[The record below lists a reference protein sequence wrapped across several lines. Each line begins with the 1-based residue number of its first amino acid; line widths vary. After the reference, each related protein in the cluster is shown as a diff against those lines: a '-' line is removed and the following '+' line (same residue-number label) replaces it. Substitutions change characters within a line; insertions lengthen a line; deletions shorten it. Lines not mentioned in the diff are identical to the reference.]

1 MAYAAV
7 QQRHAAARRAHHEE
21 LFMKVFQVEGEWSMD
36 HLRLGTRPEPQAGPG
51 QVRLRMQ
58 AAALNYRDLLVPQ
71 RGYGARMQALPLVML
86 SDGVGVV
93 DQVGPGVTLARLGER
108 LCPLL
113 FQTWAGGPPDAHKLS
128 RGLGCETDGTMA
140 EYLVLHEAGT
150 APAPANLSEVE
161 AASLPTAGLTAWR
174 AVVTEGQVRPG
185 DVVLV
190 QGTGGVALFS
200 LQFAKL
206 LGAHVICT
214 SSSDAKLE
222 RVRALGAD
230 AVINYRTKPDWGRA
244 AKEMA
249 RALSGRDGADLVI
262 ELGGEDSLAQSL
274 RAARAGGTLAMIGVL
289 GGATMNA
296 PLGLVVTRAVRLQ
309 GITVG
314 SRDDFLAM
322 SRAIE
327 SSGLKPVIDRVFA
340 FEELRPALDYLRSGQ
355 HFGKVC
361 IRH

>member
-1 MAYAAV
+1 
-7 QQRHAAARRAHHEE
+7 
-21 LFMKVFQVEGEWSMD
+21 MKVFQVAGDWSMD
-36 HLRLGTRPEPQAGPG
+36 HLQLGTRPEPTAGFG

-58 AAALNYRDLLVPQ
+58 AAALNYRDLLVPLH
-71 RGYGARMQALPLVML
+71 GYGARMQALPLVML
-86 SDGVGVV
+86 SDGVGTV
-93 DQVGPGVTLARLGER
+93 DQVGPGVTQARLGDR

-113 FQTWAGGPPDAHKLS
+113 FQTWAGGPPDAFKLS
-128 RGLGCETDGTMA
+128 QGLGCERDGTMA
-140 EYLVLHEAGT
+140 DYLVLSETGT
-150 APAPANLSEVE
+150 APAPAGLSDVE

-174 AVVTEGQVRPG
+174 AVVTEGQIKPG

-190 QGTGGVALFS
+190 QGTGGVALFA

-206 LGAHVICT
+206 FGAHVICT

-222 RVRALGAD
+222 RARALGAD
-230 AVINYRTKPDWGRA
+230 AVINYRTLPEWGRR

-249 RALSGRDGADLVI
+249 RALSGRDGADLVV
-262 ELGGEDSLAQSL
+262 ELGGENTLTQSL
-274 RAARAGGTLAMIGVL
+274 RAVRAGGTVSMIGVL

-322 SRAIE
+322 GRAIE
-327 SSGLKPVIDRVFA
+327 ASGMKPVVDRTFA
-340 FEELRPALDYLRSGQ
+340 FEALREAMDYLQSGQ

>member
-1 MAYAAV
+1 M
-7 QQRHAAARRAHHEE
+7 HT
-21 LFMKVFQVEGEWSMD
+21 MKVFQVAGEWSMD
-36 HLRLGTRPEPQAGPG
+36 HLQLGERPLPIPGAG
-51 QVRLRMQ
+51 QVRLRMR
-58 AAALNYRDLLVPQ
+58 AAALNYRDLLVPLH
-71 RGYGARMQALPLVML
+71 GYGARMQSLPLVML

-93 DQVGPGVTLARLGER
+93 DAVGPGVTQARIGDR

-113 FQTWAGGPPDAHKLS
+113 FQTWTGGPPDAFKLS
-128 RGLGCETDGTMA
+128 QGLGCERDGTMA
-140 EYLVLHEAGT
+140 DYLVLHETGT
-150 APAPANLSEVE
+150 APAPAGLSDVE

-174 AVVTEGQVRPG
+174 AVVTEGQIKPG

-190 QGTGGVALFS
+190 QGTGGVALFA

-206 LGAHVICT
+206 FGAKVICT

-222 RVRALGAD
+222 RARALGAD
-230 AVINYRTKPDWGRA
+230 AVINYRTTPEWGRP
-244 AKEMA
+244 AKAMA
-249 RALSGRDGADLVI
+249 QALSGRDGADLVV
-262 ELGGEDSLAQSL
+262 ELGGENTLAQSL
-274 RAARAGGTLAMIGVL
+274 RAVRAGGTVSMIGVL
-289 GGATMNA
+289 GGATMHA

-322 SRAIE
+322 GRAIE
-327 SSGLKPVIDRVFA
+327 SNGMQPVVDRVFP
-340 FEELRPALDYLRSGQ
+340 FEALPEAMAYLQSGQ